1 MKTRNFGAI
10 AVAAILCAI
19 PTSLRWSQGNNIS
32 LFSISAV
39 FDTANAADLDLPI
52 RHHRAAARYHY
63 RGHYARLYNPYCNGP
78 YTGGGFYGGAYY
90 GGPWMD
96 LRCYG
101 AVY

>member
-1 MKTRNFGAI
+1 MKNRNLSAI
-10 AVAAILCAI
+10 AVAAMLCAI
-19 PTSLRWSQGNNIS
+19 PLSLRSSGNSDSS

-39 FDTANAADLDLPI
+39 FDTADAADLNLPI
-52 RHHRAAARYHY
+52 RHHRAAVRYHY

-78 YTGGGFYGGAYY
+78 YTGGGFNGGTYY

-96 LRCYG
+96 LWCYG